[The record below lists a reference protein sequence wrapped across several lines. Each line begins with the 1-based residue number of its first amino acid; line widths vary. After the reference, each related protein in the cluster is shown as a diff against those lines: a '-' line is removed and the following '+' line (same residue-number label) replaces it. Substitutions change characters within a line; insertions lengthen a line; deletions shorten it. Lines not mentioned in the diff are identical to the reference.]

1 MCFYGSIHRSMIN
14 HFHLYDELKPNHGW
28 LYHTF
33 TWYYWFVNDISKKMQ
48 SFRTHPK
55 HLLEM
60 EEKGF
65 SKGLFKMRMKYLYV
79 FLWIDDSRIQSFV
92 VLIAIGND
100 RIWFEIFRCKLVNT
114 FDYEMAKTHIAINYS
129 IQYIRNMNRFKCTLV
144 DLNDPF
150 EYL

>member
-1 MCFYGSIHRSMIN
+1 MFLWINSSLNDKSLSFVWRIETKSWLTVSHFYLILLICQ
-14 HFHLYDELKPNHGW
+14 
-28 LYHTF
+28 
-33 TWYYWFVNDISKKMQ
+33 WYFEKMQ
-48 SFRTHPK
+48 SFWTHPK

-65 SKGLFKMRMKYLYV
+65 SKGLFEMRMKYLYV

-114 FDYEMAKTHIAINYS
+114 FGYEMAKTHIAINYS